1 MTSRRSTSNR
11 ISKSANILQTSNWQI
26 TYYNERVQRD
36 VWAMPAGIVAD
47 YLRLTKAMELYGADL
62 RMPHSR
68 AMGGGLFELRPK
80 GPEGIGRV
88 FYCTQ
93 VGKTIVVLHSF
104 VKKTQET
111 PDAEMRVARKRLKD
125 VQHG

>member
-1 MTSRRSTSNR
+1 MNWTISYFNEKVRQQVRS
-11 ISKSANILQTSNWQI
+11 L
-26 TYYNERVQRD
+26 
-36 VWAMPAGIVAD
+36 PAGILAD
-47 YLRLTKAMELYGADL
+47 YVRLTDAMAIHGADL

-68 AMGGGLFELRPK
+68 AMGGSLFELRPK

-93 VGKTIVVLHSF
+93 VGKVIVVLHSF

-111 PDAEMRVARKRLKD
+111 PDAELRLARQRLKD
-125 VQHG
+125 VQNG

>member
-1 MTSRRSTSNR
+1 MTSKRNTSDK
-11 ISKSANILQTSNWQI
+11 ISKYANILQPPNWQI

-47 YLRLTKAMELYGADL
+47 YLRLTEAMALYGADL

>member
-1 MTSRRSTSNR
+1 MTSRRSTSNS
-11 ISKSANILQTSNWQI
+11 ISKSANISRTSNWQI

-47 YLRLTKAMELYGADL
+47 YLRLTDAMALYGAAL

>member
-1 MTSRRSTSNR
+1 MASKRDTSGH
-11 ISKSANILQTSNWQI
+11 ISKSANISITSNWQI
-26 TYYNERVQRD
+26 TYYNARVQRD

-47 YLRLTKAMELYGADL
+47 YLRLTEAMALYGADL

-111 PDAEMRVARKRLKD
+111 PDAVMRVARKRLKD

>member
-1 MTSRRSTSNR
+1 M
-11 ISKSANILQTSNWQI
+11 NWTI
-26 TYYNERVQRD
+26 CYYNEKVRKQ
-36 VWAMPAGIVAD
+36 ALSLPAGILAD
-47 YLRLTKAMELYGADL
+47 YVRLTDAMAIHGADL

-68 AMGGGLFELRPK
+68 AMGGSLFELRPK

-93 VGKTIVVLHSF
+93 VGKVIVVLHSF

-111 PDAEMRVARKRLKD
+111 PDAELRLARQRLKD
-125 VQHG
+125 VQNG

>member
-1 MTSRRSTSNR
+1 MTSKRSTPSSV
-11 ISKSANILQTSNWQI
+11 SKYANITETSHWQI
-26 TYYNERVQRD
+26 TYYNARVQRD
-36 VWAMPAGIVAD
+36 VWTMPAGIMAD
-47 YLRLTKAMELYGADL
+47 YLRLTEAMTLYGADL

-68 AMGGGLFELRPK
+68 AIGGGLFELRPK

>member
-1 MTSRRSTSNR
+1 M
-11 ISKSANILQTSNWQI
+11 AWLV
-26 TYYNERVQRD
+26 TYYSERVRKD
-36 VWAMPAGIVAD
+36 VLAMPAGIVAD
-47 YLRLTKAMELYGADL
+47 YVRLTDAMALHDADL

-68 AMGGGLFELRPK
+68 AMGAGLFELRPR

-93 VGKTIVVLHSF
+93 VGQTIVVLHSF

-111 PDAEMRVARKRLKD
+111 PGAELRLARKRLKD
-125 VQHG
+125 VHHG

>member
-1 MTSRRSTSNR
+1 MNWTISYFNEKVRKQVRS
-11 ISKSANILQTSNWQI
+11 L
-26 TYYNERVQRD
+26 
-36 VWAMPAGIVAD
+36 PAGILAD
-47 YLRLTKAMELYGADL
+47 YVRLTDAMAIHGADL

-68 AMGGGLFELRPK
+68 AMGGSLFELRPK

-93 VGKTIVVLHSF
+93 VGKVIVVLHSF

-111 PDAEMRVARKRLKD
+111 PDAELRLARQRLKD
-125 VQHG
+125 VRNG

>member
-1 MTSRRSTSNR
+1 M
-11 ISKSANILQTSNWQI
+11 SNWRI

-47 YLRLTKAMELYGADL
+47 YLRLTEAMKLYGADL

-80 GPEGIGRV
+80 GSEGIGRV

-111 PDAEMRVARKRLKD
+111 PDAEMRMARKRLKD
-125 VQHG
+125 V

>member
-1 MTSRRSTSNR
+1 MT
-11 ISKSANILQTSNWQI
+11 WHI
-26 TYYNERVQRD
+26 TYYSEKVQKE
-36 VWAMPAGIVAD
+36 VLSLPAGIAAD
-47 YLRLTKAMELYGADL
+47 YLRLTDAMTQFGANL

-80 GPEGIGRV
+80 SAEGIGRV

-93 VGKTIVVLHSF
+93 VGRRIVVLHSF

-111 PDAEMRVARKRLKD
+111 PDSELRIAKKRLKE
-125 VQHG
+125 VNHAHE

>member
-1 MTSRRSTSNR
+1 MTSKPRAIDR
-11 ISKSANILQTSNWQI
+11 ISKYANIRPLSTWQI
-26 TYYNERVQRD
+26 TYYNERAQRD

-47 YLRLTKAMELYGADL
+47 YLRLTEAMALYGADL

-93 VGKTIVVLHSF
+93 VGKSIVVLHSF

>member
-1 MTSRRSTSNR
+1 MNPPQKLEKH
-11 ISKSANILQTSNWQI
+11 ISKYANISEQPNWQI
-26 TYYNERVQRD
+26 TYYNARVQRD

-47 YLRLTKAMELYGADL
+47 YLRLTEAMALYGADL

-111 PDAEMRVARKRLKD
+111 PDAEMRLARKRLKD
-125 VQHG
+125 VPHG

>member
-1 MTSRRSTSNR
+1 MASKCNTSGH
-11 ISKSANILQTSNWQI
+11 ISESANISITSNWQI
-26 TYYNERVQRD
+26 TYYNARVQRD

-47 YLRLTKAMELYGADL
+47 YLRLTEAMALYGADL

-88 FYCTQ
+88 FY
-93 VGKTIVVLHSF
+93 
-104 VKKTQET
+104 
-111 PDAEMRVARKRLKD
+111 ARKWARPLWCCTRS
-125 VQHG
+125 

>member
-1 MTSRRSTSNR
+1 MDSKRSTPR
-11 ISKSANILQTSNWQI
+11 GISKSANIPQTSNWQI
-26 TYYNERVQRD
+26 TYYNARVQRE
-36 VWAMPAGIVAD
+36 VWAMPSGILAD
-47 YLRLTKAMELYGADL
+47 YLRLTEAMTIYGADL

-111 PDAEMRVARKRLKD
+111 PDAEMRVACKRLKD

>member
-11 ISKSANILQTSNWQI
+11 ISKSANISQTPTWQI

-47 YLRLTKAMELYGADL
+47 YLRLTEAMELYGADL

>member
-1 MTSRRSTSNR
+1 MLTSASWS
-11 ISKSANILQTSNWQI
+11 ISYFNEKVRKQVFALPTGIL
-26 TYYNERVQRD
+26 
-36 VWAMPAGIVAD
+36 AD
-47 YLRLTKAMELYGADL
+47 YLRLTDAMSLYGADL

-68 AMGGGLFELRPK
+68 SMGSGLFELRPK

-93 VGKTIVVLHSF
+93 VGKSIVILHSF
-104 VKKTQET
+104 VKKTPET
-111 PDAEMRVARKRLKD
+111 PDAELRLARKRLKE

>member
-1 MTSRRSTSNR
+1 MS
-11 ISKSANILQTSNWQI
+11 QTSNWRI

-36 VWAMPAGIVAD
+36 VWAMPASIVAD
-47 YLRLTKAMELYGADL
+47 YLRLTEAMALYGADL

-80 GPEGIGRV
+80 GSEGIGRV

>member
-11 ISKSANILQTSNWQI
+11 ISKSANISQTSNWQI

-47 YLRLTKAMELYGADL
+47 YLRLTEAMELYGADL

>member
-1 MTSRRSTSNR
+1 MTSRRSTTNR
-11 ISKSANILQTSNWQI
+11 ISKPANILQPSNWQI

-47 YLRLTKAMELYGADL
+47 YLRLTEAMELYGADL

>member
-1 MTSRRSTSNR
+1 MTSRRSKLDR
-11 ISKSANILQTSNWQI
+11 ISKYANIPRTSNWRI

-36 VWAMPAGIVAD
+36 VWAMPAGILAD
-47 YLRLTKAMELYGADL
+47 YLRLTEAMKLYGADL

-80 GPEGIGRV
+80 GSEGIGRV

-111 PDAEMRVARKRLKD
+111 PDAEMRMARKRLKD
-125 VQHG
+125 V

>member
-1 MTSRRSTSNR
+1 MASKRNTSDR
-11 ISKSANILQTSNWQI
+11 ISKSANISQTSNWHI
-26 TYYNERVQRD
+26 TYYNARVQRD

-47 YLRLTKAMELYGADL
+47 YLRLTEAMALYGADL

>member
-1 MTSRRSTSNR
+1 MTSRRNKPDG
-11 ISKSANILQTSNWQI
+11 ISKSANILQPSNWQI

-36 VWAMPAGIVAD
+36 VLAMPAGIVAD
-47 YLRLTKAMELYGADL
+47 YLRLTEAMELYGADL

-111 PDAEMRVARKRLKD
+111 PDTEMRMARKRLKD